1 MKSAILAV
9 GGLAVG
15 VAGFF
20 GGKKLIERRN
30 TKNELAVAHLR
41 EQLKEVKFT
50 S

>member
-1 MKSAILAV
+1 MNNALYAAT
-9 GGLAVG
+9 GLLVG

-20 GGKKLIERRN
+20 GGKKLAERRQA
-30 TKNELAVAHLR
+30 KNELAVAHLR